1 MIKSKKGKTRV
12 NGSMVE
18 MMADF
23 VVITITVINALV
35 DERGFS
41 KEEAVEIVKD
51 NFELAIMYEDER
63 HKKMAERIVA
73 EKLSRF
79 NNKES
84 EAEDE

>member
-1 MIKSKKGKTRV
+1 MIKSKKGKTIV
-12 NGSMVE
+12 SGSEVE

-23 VVITITVINALV
+23 AVITITVIDALV
-35 DERGFS
+35 EERGFS

-51 NFELAIMYEDER
+51 NFELAIMDEDKR

-73 EKLSRF
+73 EMLRSIS
-79 NNKES
+79 NKES